1 MSSEQIKHLEFIQ
14 AAVTRMASNSFLLKG
29 WSVTL
34 AVALLGLAAK
44 DSNARFAFVA
54 LIPPICF
61 WALDAYYL
69 RQERLFRKL
78 YDQVRKLSDAEW
90 SKTGQFNMSTAG
102 FVGEVSGW
110 FATLFAPTVFGIHLT
125 VVALVIV
132 VLRCLHVAR

>member
-1 MSSEQIKHLEFIQ
+1 MSNEQIKHLEFIQ
-14 AAVTRMASNSFLLKG
+14 AVVTRMASNSFLLKG

-44 DSNARFAFVA
+44 DSNVKFAFLA

-69 RQERLFRKL
+69 RQERLYRKL

-90 SKTGQFNMSTAG
+90 SKTGQFNMSTAA
-102 FVGEVSGW
+102 FVSDVSGW
-110 FATLFAPTVFGIHLT
+110 FKTLFAPTVFGIHLT
-125 VVALVIV
+125 VVVLVIA
-132 VLRCLHVAR
+132 VLRYFHVAR

>member
-1 MSSEQIKHLEFIQ
+1 MSNEQTKHLEFIQ
-14 AAVTRMASNSFLLKG
+14 TAVSRMASNSFLLKG

-44 DSNARFAFVA
+44 DSNAKFAFLA

-78 YDQVRKLSDAEW
+78 YDKIRKLSDVDWPIE
-90 SKTGQFNMSTAG
+90 GQFSMSTAE
-102 FVGEVSGW
+102 VAGEVPGRVETFFS
-110 FATLFAPTVFGIHLT
+110 PTVFGIHLT
-125 VVALVIV
+125 AVLLVIAV
-132 VLRCLHVAR
+132 VCFFHAWR